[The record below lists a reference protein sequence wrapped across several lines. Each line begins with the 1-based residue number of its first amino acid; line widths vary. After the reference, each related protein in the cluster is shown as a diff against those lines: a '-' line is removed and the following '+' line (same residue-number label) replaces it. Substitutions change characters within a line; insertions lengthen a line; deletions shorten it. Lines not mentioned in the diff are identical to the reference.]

1 MFEIAKTVAF
11 WIVFAVGI
19 GGIGW
24 LGFYVYDQLF
34 TYAMSYFEIKRDLIE
49 FMWNKRSKRQGAEA
63 NVRRRGRGIK
73 TSVHS
78 QLNRERP
85 TRSYRLRPKH

>member
-34 TYAMSYFEIKRDLIE
+34 TYAMTYFGIKRDLIE
-49 FMWNKRSKRQGAEA
+49 FMWNKRSKRQGPKRMSDEEAAELK
-63 NVRRRGRGIK
+63 R
-73 TSVHS
+73 
-78 QLNRERP
+78 QY
-85 TRSYRLRPKH
+85 TRN